1 MTLTDGSRK
10 RPRSCDDESCEFMPI
25 SKKINN
31 LRIHPCVTSGLADR
45 SAQALQQKRASSNE
59 TVDDDTSSSGGSCP
73 DRTPLV
79 PVVTN
84 GIDNPHYGVIN
95 RLLYEA
101 HMQRQQRMLN
111 TSRHLPEHCP
121 GPSQL

>member
-31 LRIHPCVTSGLADR
+31 LRI
-45 SAQALQQKRASSNE
+45 QASSNE